1 MVSLENWRGQMSET
15 ESALRQ
21 DLPPCETM
29 VLICLSLV
37 WLFLKM
43 HNFNNY
49 QPMANWKQW
58 DACENLYSGLLCV
71 MYSQKGQARIRLGLA
86 RLPPWKLRFCEE
98 LHGQLPKG
106 KSLSR
111 KSQAPALALPNAQWP
126 SCTPARGHYPCLL
139 CPLTG
144 DRALGLS
151 STLRLASDQRIIL
164 TWWKIRGLG
173 LWSGPVLV

>member
-49 QPMANWKQW
+49 QPMTNWKQW

-86 RLPPWKLRFCEE
+86 RLPPWKLTEPAYNAGSVRSCMASFPRASPSAERARPQPWHFQM
-98 LHGQLPKG
+98 LSDLP
-106 KSLSR
+106 
-111 KSQAPALALPNAQWP
+111 AHLPGDI
-126 SCTPARGHYPCLL
+126 TPACF
-139 CPLTG
+139 
-144 DRALGLS
+144 
-151 STLRLASDQRIIL
+151 
-164 TWWKIRGLG
+164 
-173 LWSGPVLV
+173 VL